1 MSCEAATEPRLALH
15 FLFFLYIRL
24 RITLTNLMTNV
35 FLNDIYIHMITI
47 SLILFYTVIS
57 SLYILLNDDYN
68 IILRI
73 FVIFVIAAAVILM
86 MKKDTFLPFL
96 GLTVLP
102 STLIANEKVPN
113 GANLSYTIDM
123 SDYEEGTTVVYW
135 AANKTDA
142 IIEDPYEAYKNYNNV
157 GVSKVK
163 NGKAD
168 VRIFCPDRYKV
179 RKVFNQLLERHFHYR
194 IVFKET
200 GFLGPVM
207 TVKVNC

>member
-1 MSCEAATEPRLALH
+1 
-15 FLFFLYIRL
+15 
-24 RITLTNLMTNV
+24 MTNV

-47 SLILFYTVIS
+47 SLILFYSVIS

-102 STLIANEKVPN
+102 NTLIANEKTPN

-163 NGKAD
+163 NGKAE

-179 RKVFNQLLERHFHYR
+179 KKVFNQLLERHFHYR
-194 IVFKET
+194 IVFKDT
-200 GFLGPVM
+200 GFIGPVL